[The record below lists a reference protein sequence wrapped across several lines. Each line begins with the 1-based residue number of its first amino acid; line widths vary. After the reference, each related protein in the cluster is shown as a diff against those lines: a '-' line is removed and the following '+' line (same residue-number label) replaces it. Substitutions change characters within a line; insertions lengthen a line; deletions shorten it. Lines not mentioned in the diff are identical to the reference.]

1 MTQPE
6 FDRIF
11 KALTGYNPLSW
22 QKRLYEK
29 LLSGDVPASIDLP
42 TGIGKTSI
50 IVIWLI
56 AFAVQAITRKA
67 PCLPRRL
74 IYIVNRRTV
83 VDQATQIAEKI
94 RKRLL
99 GQEEVSPDERAV
111 LDFLKAALQQVAA
124 IEKELPLAIS
134 TLRGELADN
143 EEWKA
148 DPTRPAIIIGTVD
161 MIGSKLLFSGY
172 GDSYRMRPHHA
183 GLIGQDAII
192 IHDEA
197 HLTPAFSELLCAVK
211 AEQLRSNEPRPIR
224 IIELSATQRKTQG
237 EKFCLEEEDSQDD
250 FVQTRLNAEKT
261 LHIHRVERGKLVEN
275 IVERAKDYQSHR
287 SKILIYVHSPEQ
299 AKEIASKLKRA
310 LGRSGGDRVA
320 LLTGTIRGYERDQL
334 LQNNRVF
341 RNFMDAQSQ
350 IEETLYLVCTSAGE
364 VGVDLYAHHLI
375 CDATT
380 LESLIQRLGRVN
392 RDGQHQA
399 HIDLFVEEEE
409 TQGPYLATVELLEK
423 RLPKKGDGFDVS
435 PRALMELLNGLNDLE
450 KEEVFSPEPKIIP
463 VTDLL
468 LDAWAMT
475 SIREEL
481 PGRPSVAAY
490 LHGIEAAP
498 PETYLVWRSEVRFLA
513 ESEISEDDIGE
524 WFQHCRIESRERLRD
539 LSDRV
544 FKELKKLAERHKEA
558 DLPVLIIDDRGEAK
572 RSSLQELVQGT
583 EEAIRF
589 RTIVLPAEAGG
600 LTEEGIL
607 DGNAE
612 PRNGLDILGHD
623 GKSLRLIVEGAGEI
637 YRYRELSSGEEYTE
651 LDDEYKSINKAVRQI
666 SKNLSKSVS
675 LILPLR
681 LPVEGDEEATA
692 RYLVLLAEAKQAATD
707 DPELASYESAPRL
720 KDHLEVAA
728 EVASQITESLGLS
741 DSLKKAVI
749 EAARLHDLGKN
760 RKCWQS
766 AVFNDNPDDPWAKS
780 GSQGMDWRRLA
791 GYRHEFG
798 SLLDAKEKIR
808 DHEERDLILHL
819 IAAHHGRAR
828 PHFEPDAWDM
838 ERHTTTENE
847 DEAHEVMRRYARLQ
861 QRFGRWG
868 LAWLE
873 SLVRCADVV
882 ASRQAAQQED
892 RGDE

>member
-1 MTQPE
+1 MIQLE
-6 FDRIF
+6 FDPIF
-11 KALTGYNPLSW
+11 KALTGYNPLRW

-99 GQEEVSPDERAV
+99 GQEEVSSDERAV
-111 LDFLKAALQQVAA
+111 LDCLKEALQQVAA
-124 IEKELPLAIS
+124 IEKEPPLAIS

-148 DPTRPAIIIGTVD
+148 DPTRPAIIIGTID

-197 HLTPAFSELLCAVK
+197 HLTPAFSELLHAVR
-211 AEQLRSNEPRPIR
+211 AEQLWSKEPRPIR

-237 EKFCLEEEDSQDD
+237 KKFCLEEEDSQDD
-250 FVQTRLNAEKT
+250 FVQTRLNAEKI
-261 LHIHRVERGKLVEN
+261 LHIHKVERGKLVEN
-275 IVERAKDYQSHR
+275 IVDRTKDYQSHR

-299 AKEIASKLKRA
+299 AKEIVSKLKRA
-310 LGRSGGDRVA
+310 LGQNGGDRVA

-334 LQNNRVF
+334 LQSNHVF
-341 RNFMDAQSQ
+341 QAFMDAQSH

-409 TQGPYLATVELLEK
+409 ETQGPYLATVELLENS
-423 RLPKKGDGFDVS
+423 LPQKGNGFDVS
-435 PRALMELLNGLNDLE
+435 PRALMELLNGLNDLK
-450 KEEVFSPEPKIIP
+450 KEEVFSPKPKIIP

-513 ESEISEDDIGE
+513 EGEISEDDIGE

-539 LSDRV
+539 LSNRV
-544 FKELKKLAERHKEA
+544 FKELKKLAERHKKA

-623 GKSLRLIVEGAGEI
+623 GKYLRLIVEGAGGI
-637 YRYRELSSGEEYTE
+637 YRYRGLSNGEEYTE
-651 LDDEYKSINKAVRQI
+651 LDGEYKSINKAVRQI
-666 SKNLSKSVS
+666 SKTLSKSVS

-681 LPVEGDEEATA
+681 LPIEGDEEATA

-707 DPELASYESAPRL
+707 DPELASYESTPRL

-728 EVASQITESLGLS
+728 KVASQITESLGLS
-741 DSLKKAVI
+741 DSLKEAVI
-749 EAARLHDLGKN
+749 KAARLHDLGKD

-766 AVFNDNPDDPWAKS
+766 AVFNNNPCDPWAKS

-798 SLLDAKEKIR
+798 SLLDAKKNL

-873 SLVRCADVV
+873 SLVRCADVI
-882 ASRQAAQQED
+882 ASRQATQTGGNG
-892 RGDE
+892 R